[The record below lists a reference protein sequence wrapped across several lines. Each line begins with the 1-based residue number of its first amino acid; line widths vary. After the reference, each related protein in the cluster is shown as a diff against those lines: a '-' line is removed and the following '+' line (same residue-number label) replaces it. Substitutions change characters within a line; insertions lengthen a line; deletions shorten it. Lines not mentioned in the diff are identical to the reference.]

1 MKMKEIGAII
11 LFLALTLSLDGQDFT
26 VNARP
31 EKPQILIGDQIHFSV
46 SVTVPG
52 NAKVRFSLQRD
63 SLADKIVVLGKP
75 ARDSVVLANG
85 NKTVTDNY
93 LITCYDSGNYVIKP
107 FTVEISDKGTTRLY
121 TSNVSALAVTVPNKA
136 PADTSKDIY
145 DIIAPKEAPVTFREI
160 LPWIIIV
167 LVIGLIVWLLARFLP
182 RTPLGKF
189 VRKEKPAEPAHKI
202 AYRELENLRKEELWQ
217 KGEVKEYYSRLSD
230 ILRRYIAGRFGIESP
245 ELTTDETVRKL
256 QRSGF
261 VKNELL
267 STVKVILSDSDM
279 VKFAKYLPG
288 EEINKASIDDA
299 ARFVDLSRPVEV
311 SSDETNEKG
320 GSEKKGDKNE

>member
-1 MKMKEIGAII
+1 MKEISAII
-11 LFLALTLSLDGQDFT
+11 LFLALTLSLSGQDFT

-31 EKPQILIGDQIHFSV
+31 ERPQILIGDQIHFSV

-52 NAKVRFSLQRD
+52 NANVRFSLQRD
-63 SLADKIVVLGKP
+63 TLADKVVVLGKP
-75 ARDSVVLANG
+75 ARDSVVLSNG

-107 FTVEISDKGTTRLY
+107 FVAEISNNGMTRRY
-121 TSNVSALAVTVPNKA
+121 TSNVSALSVTVPTKA

-145 DIIAPKEAPVTFREI
+145 DIIAPKKAPVTFSEI
-160 LPWIIIV
+160 LPWIIIA
-167 LVIGLIVWLLARFLP
+167 LVMAIIVWLLARFLP
-182 RTPLGKF
+182 RTTLGKF

-230 ILRRYIAGRFGIESP
+230 ILRRYIDGRFGIESP

-261 VKNELL
+261 IRNDLL
-267 STVKVILSDSDM
+267 AIVKVILSDSDM
-279 VKFAKYLPG
+279 VKFAKYMPG
-288 EEINKASIDDA
+288 EEINKLSLDNAV
-299 ARFVDLSRPVEV
+299 RFVDLSRPAEV
-311 SSDETNEKG
+311 SSEETNEKG
-320 GSEKKGDKNE
+320 ASEKRGGKK

>member
-1 MKMKEIGAII
+1 MKEISAII
-11 LFLALTLSLDGQDFT
+11 MFLALTLSLNAQDFT

-52 NAKVRFSLQRD
+52 SAKVRFSVQRD
-63 SLADKIVVLGKP
+63 TLADKIVVLGKP

-107 FTVEISDKGTTRLY
+107 FVAEISNDGMTRQY
-121 TSNVSALAVTVPNKA
+121 TSNVSALSVTVPVKA
-136 PADTSKDIY
+136 SADTSKDIY

-167 LVIGLIVWLLARFLP
+167 LVVGLIIWLLARFLP
-182 RTPLGKF
+182 RTPLGRF
-189 VRKEKPAEPAHKI
+189 VKKEKPAEPAHKI
-202 AYRELENLRKEELWQ
+202 AYRELDNLRKEELWQ

-261 VKNELL
+261 VKNDLL
-267 STVKVILSDSDM
+267 SIVKVILSDSDM

-288 EEINKASIDDA
+288 EEINKSSIDDA
-299 ARFVDLSRPVEV
+299 TRFVDLSRPVEV

-320 GSEKKGDKNE
+320 VSEKKGGKNA